1 MHSHK
6 GWFSVF
12 VTPKRTKRRIGFMR
26 RSGNRIGQGIV
37 LLPGTELKRNH
48 ARNAPRQKN
57 KRKFIRA
64 KVRKQTS
71 LPEVNRKPPP
81 SYHISYNQALD
92 FYKRIRKGKK
102 FHASRKVIW
111 RNRHRLF
118 VTATIK
124 KNNRYY
130 EGDLYPLKEKEY
142 YVPEPPEQDED
153 HEWIDTGAQ
162 FPSDSIGDGPDS
174 RDQCHVYSGW
184 AGTSSDKQR
193 AGVGSVGKLPETS
206 EEYDN
211 PQWIQTGPEYSSD
224 YSGDGPDSSEEYDPE
239 KDKAGK
245 RKRNKAK
252 TMRRLRTKKRR
263 EGGEK
268 RDRTGDNNK
277 RYERRVQR
285 REAGVKRDRSG
296 DVEKQFER
304 RS

>member
-1 MHSHK
+1 MFEIKATQTTCARVGKSFAK
-6 GWFSVF
+6 RANTAVTVEIKEKTDIQRKASSYRALDRRRRCTPTRVGFPFF

-71 LPEVNRKPPP
+71 LPQVNRKPPP

-130 EGDLYPLKEKEY
+130 EGDLYPLKE
-142 YVPEPPEQDED
+142 
-153 HEWIDTGAQ
+153 
-162 FPSDSIGDGPDS
+162 
-174 RDQCHVYSGW
+174 
-184 AGTSSDKQR
+184 
-193 AGVGSVGKLPETS
+193 
-206 EEYDN
+206 
-211 PQWIQTGPEYSSD
+211 
-224 YSGDGPDSSEEYDPE
+224 
-239 KDKAGK
+239 
-245 RKRNKAK
+245 
-252 TMRRLRTKKRR
+252 
-263 EGGEK
+263 
-268 RDRTGDNNK
+268 
-277 RYERRVQR
+277 
-285 REAGVKRDRSG
+285 
-296 DVEKQFER
+296 
-304 RS
+304 